1 MRRLRRIAF
10 ATAFFPLMVAID
22 SWLFRK
28 WFRTSYFD
36 WYIANGAF
44 ISVTASLFA
53 VVWKNLN
60 ENRGLIA
67 ADPRLFLSA
76 NLELIGIQ
84 GQIIGHQLSEG
95 GAKLQAN
102 TSLSASLDSPRGG
115 GVPFSDLFDGAA
127 SLVAALVMVSAFTVW
142 FVAVVPLQYF
152 IVLLA
157 GAPARLALK
166 LNGPAIVS
174 VDRPVVE
181 LPGLNEIE
189 KWEGNLVAAPVSMTN
204 AVAALI
210 LLVIKVARS

>member
-84 GQIIGHQLSEG
+84 GQVIGHQLSEG
-95 GAKLQAN
+95 GARLQAN
-102 TSLSASLDSPRGG
+102 TSLSATLDSPRSG

-127 SLVAALVMVSAFTVW
+127 SLVAALAM
-142 FVAVVPLQYF
+142 
-152 IVLLA
+152 
-157 GAPARLALK
+157 
-166 LNGPAIVS
+166 VS